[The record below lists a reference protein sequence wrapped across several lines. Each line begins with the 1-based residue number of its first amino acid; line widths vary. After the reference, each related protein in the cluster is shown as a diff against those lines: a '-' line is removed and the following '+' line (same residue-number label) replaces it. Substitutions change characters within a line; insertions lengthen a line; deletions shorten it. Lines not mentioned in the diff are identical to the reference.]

1 MAGRGVCLSVAEANG
16 RLQRKGKTSLPV
28 PFEPLR
34 NDKFVLSIF
43 RPHCQTGFTLGRVAD
58 M

>member
-16 RLQRKGKTSLPV
+16 RLQRRGKTSLPV

-34 NDKFVLSIF
+34 NDKFVLHIPSSL
-43 RPHCQTGFTLGRVAD
+43 PYGFHFG
-58 M
+58 